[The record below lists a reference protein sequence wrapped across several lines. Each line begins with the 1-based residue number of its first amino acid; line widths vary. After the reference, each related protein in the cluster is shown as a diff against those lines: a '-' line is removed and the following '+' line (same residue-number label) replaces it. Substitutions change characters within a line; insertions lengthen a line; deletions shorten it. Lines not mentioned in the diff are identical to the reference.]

1 MSPVLGAEVV
11 ALHSSLCALTLAGAS
26 DIDSLD
32 VLEDSLSLDFVT
44 DLVGTDILLVDSEF
58 PEAAASLYAG
68 LGEKALLR
76 LVETILLY
84 RAGSNLNGGVAVL
97 LVILN
102 LGYTVSF
109 YLYNS
114 HRD

>member
-26 DIDSLD
+26 DINSLYI
-32 VLEDSLSLDFVT
+32 LEDSLSLDFVA
-44 DLVGTDILLVDSEF
+44 DLVGTDVFLIDSEL
-58 PEAAASLYAG
+58 PESAACLNAG

-84 RAGSNLNGGVAVL
+84 RAGS
-97 LVILN
+97 
-102 LGYTVSF
+102 SRP
-109 YLYNS
+109 S
-114 HRD
+114 RCS